1 LYDHLRVTSAIAAC
15 LYQFHARRAAL
26 TDKEVARQDQTR
38 CLLLVG
44 DISGIQ
50 DYIFG
55 ISTIGAGGV
64 AKRLR
69 ARSFYVQL
77 LVDTAGLRVLRAFA
91 LPLANLLMAAGGK
104 FYLLLPHLPDAPGD
118 LRRLQREFDEWL
130 LTEFHGALALNFAWI
145 ELPDA
150 DF

>member
-1 LYDHLRVTSAIAAC
+1 EADQADVTAHIRAFGEGFDRLAQHLSWDDFDCVYSHMLSLLHAYAWCLPSDTQANTPDVSLYDHLRVTSAIAAC

-77 LVDTAGLRVLRAFA
+77 L
-91 LPLANLLMAAGGK
+91 
-104 FYLLLPHLPDAPGD
+104 
-118 LRRLQREFDEWL
+118 
-130 LTEFHGALALNFAWI
+130 
-145 ELPDA
+145 
-150 DF
+150 